1 MVRLQRE
8 RDKITDMLIGLE
20 DHVEMRRLGGEL
32 AAVQA
37 ALSEAEDTWLAL
49 AEEAES

>member
-1 MVRLQRE
+1 
-8 RDKITDMLIGLE
+8 MLIGLE
-20 DHVEMRRLGGEL
+20 DHVELQRLGVEL

-37 ALSEAEDTWLAL
+37 ALSEAEDAWLAL

>member
-1 MVRLQRE
+1 
-8 RDKITDMLIGLE
+8 
-20 DHVEMRRLGGEL
+20 MRRLGGEL